1 MLKPNTSQGTIKKK
15 GGCDG
20 TADVLIYIHPSIMK
34 TFPSQFGNQFRFLQ
48 LPVAAQT
55 VFEFV
60 YAGKLPSDRAESS
73 GIMWERP
80 LREPFSSFLM
90 QPGITTLCPGK
101 HGNGARET
109 LYCLFQGRMPSVS

>member
-1 MLKPNTSQGTIKKK
+1 MLEPNTSHGTIKKKK
-15 GGCDG
+15 GGCD
-20 TADVLIYIHPSIMK
+20 APIDVLIYIHPSIIK

-60 YAGKLPSDRAESS
+60 YAGRLPSDRVESS

-80 LREPFSSFLM
+80 LSELFS
-90 QPGITTLCPGK
+90 
-101 HGNGARET
+101 
-109 LYCLFQGRMPSVS
+109 